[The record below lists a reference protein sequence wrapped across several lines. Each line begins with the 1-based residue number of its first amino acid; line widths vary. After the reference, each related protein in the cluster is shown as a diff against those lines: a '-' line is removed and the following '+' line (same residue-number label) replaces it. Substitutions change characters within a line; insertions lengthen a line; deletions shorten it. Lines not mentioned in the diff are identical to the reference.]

1 MAISFR
7 HDAAA
12 VGVDPSGSTKPG
24 RKLGET
30 LVLQQQQNAQDNLQR
45 SQDRLFEIGRMHLGN
60 QLQVARDNRMVQADK
75 DLLKARLDAQNEQF
89 LKQREF
95 DKQDMDAAIQR
106 DMLQQSTRQV
116 EGRVAEVRGM
126 LNQNQYTPE
135 GQKILGDLSGEL
147 RAIEAQRDQIRPKEY
162 NALLHKWLD
171 KAERAGLEKFV
182 AKPPTVDDRMAG
194 SFKDLGTGYGVFLQ
208 PDGKMDVREIDPRKI
223 EDGKARASGGGRI
236 AGDRKL
242 LQMGATDMASDP
254 EMLMK
259 YREDAIDD
267 LMTEWE
273 KSNPDATGE
282 APEPTEQQI
291 EDRTFELF
299 ERKKQEAIKA
309 ERFRQRMLQR
319 AVAMEQGAA
328 GGMAGQ
334 DAGQDAGQAER
345 IQMPSWGEL
354 TSPEDNVAQEASRQL
369 GQQGSGQ
376 AAASPGMLTPEESAA
391 RDEFMAMPIEE
402 RVTKLMPYH
411 PDTKGR
417 SLDELLNSPHAKEEY
432 DRAVEQGMM
441 EPGKYRE
448 YALEILDEQLKSDLG
463 VFAQKKS
470 FVGMNVNDI
479 KDPQVKAVVDQ
490 LPRPKTEEEIQQI
503 EGGYFVDPDN
513 NLRMKT
519 T

>member
-1 MAISFR
+1 MAITLR

-12 VGVDPSGSTKPG
+12 VGVDSTGSGKPG
-24 RKLGET
+24 RKFGET
-30 LVLQQQQNAQDNLQR
+30 LVLQQQQMAQDNLQR

-75 DLLKARLDAQNEQF
+75 DLLKVRLDAQNEQF

-106 DMLQQSTRQV
+106 DMVQQSTRQV

-147 RAIEAQRDQIRPKEY
+147 RAIEAQRDAIRPKEY

-182 AKPPTVDDRMAG
+182 AKPPTVDERI
-194 SFKDLGTGYGVFLQ
+194 SSNFKDLGTGYGVFLQ

-223 EDGKARASGGGRI
+223 EDGKARASSGGRV
-236 AGDRKL
+236 AGNRNL

-282 APEPTEQQI
+282 APEPTEEQI

-334 DAGQDAGQAER
+334 TGGAGMVDSQQTPIPQA
-345 IQMPSWGEL
+345 P
-354 TSPEDNVAQEASRQL
+354 SRQL
-369 GQQGSGQ
+369 GQQGDSQ
-376 AAASPGMLTPEESAA
+376 AVVSPGTMTPEQTAA

-402 RVTKLMPYH
+402 RVTSLLPFH

-448 YALEILDEQLKSDLG
+448 YALQILDEQLKNDLG
-463 VFAQKKS
+463 VFSQKRS
-470 FVGMNVNDI
+470 FVGMNVDDI
-479 KDPQVKAVVDQ
+479 KDPQIQSVVDQ
-490 LPRPKTEEEIQQI
+490 LPRPKSPDEVQQI
-503 EGGYFVDPDN
+503 EGKYFVDPDGII
-513 NLRMKT
+513 RMKT